1 MQNWLWESFSNMPN
15 GTSYNWDS
23 NTNPNDP
30 YAGTALA
37 GMNAD
42 QITQAY
48 RNNSLTGNSNTE
60 PGFWSQLLTG
70 LQQNITQNPVGFGT
84 SVLGGAMNIWQAL
97 DSRQRFKQAL
107 ALDREKY
114 ELSRQIA
121 LNNEQRN
128 QEQWDMIKRQRASSA
143 L

>member
-48 RNNSLTGNSNTE
+48 RNK
-60 PGFWSQLLTG
+60 LLVIAI
-70 LQQNITQNPVGFGT
+70 LN
-84 SVLGGAMNIWQAL
+84 L
-97 DSRQRFKQAL
+97 DSGVNYL
-107 ALDREKY
+107 LDCNRILLRILLDL
-114 ELSRQIA
+114 ELVS
-121 LNNEQRN
+121 
-128 QEQWDMIKRQRASSA
+128 
-143 L
+143 

>member
-42 QITQAY
+42 QITQH
-48 RNNSLTGNSNTE
+48 
-60 PGFWSQLLTG
+60 
-70 LQQNITQNPVGFGT
+70 LQV
-84 SVLGGAMNIWQAL
+84 
-97 DSRQRFKQAL
+97 
-107 ALDREKY
+107 
-114 ELSRQIA
+114 
-121 LNNEQRN
+121 
-128 QEQWDMIKRQRASSA
+128 
-143 L
+143 